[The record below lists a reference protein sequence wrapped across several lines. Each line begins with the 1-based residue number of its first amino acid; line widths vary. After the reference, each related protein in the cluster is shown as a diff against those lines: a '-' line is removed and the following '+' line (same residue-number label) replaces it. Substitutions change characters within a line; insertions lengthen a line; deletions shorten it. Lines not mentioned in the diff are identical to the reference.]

1 MRNVVVTGGTRRI
14 GAAIAQAF
22 ADAGDRVFAHSR
34 RDDASPG
41 LAFDLDDPDL
51 AASRFAAF
59 LRDSDPLDVLVLNAT
74 TFSPDELSAIDPA
87 TLRNALRANLESQI
101 LLVREFIAH
110 RRSLPRDAEAGPG
123 VVIVLLDQK
132 LANPNPD
139 FASYTL
145 AKYGMAGLVH
155 MAEAWD
161 EAGPVRIYGLA
172 PGLTLPS
179 HDQTGEEFA
188 ISSRMNLLGRQN
200 RAEEIADA
208 CLFLARGLLR
218 NGSVMLSDSGQHLVQ
233 QRRDVMYEIR
243 N

>member
-1 MRNVVVTGGTRRI
+1 MRRVVITGGTKRI

-22 ADAGDRVFAHSR
+22 TEAGDRVFAHSR
-34 RDDASPG
+34 RDDATLG
-41 LAFDLDDPDL
+41 LSFDLGDPDL

-59 LRDSDPLDVLVLNAT
+59 LRDADPVDVLVLNAS
-74 TFSPDELSAIDPA
+74 TFSPDELAAIDPA
-87 TLRNALRANLESQI
+87 TLRAALRANLESQV
-101 LLVREFIAH
+101 LLVREFMVH
-110 RRSLPRDAEAGPG
+110 RQSLPSDAACPA
-123 VVIVLLDQK
+123 VIIVLLDQK
-132 LANPNPD
+132 LSNPNPD

-155 MAEAWD
+155 MAEAWEGAD
-161 EAGPVRIYGLA
+161 AVRIYGLA

-179 HDQTGEEFA
+179 HDQTGDEFA

-200 RAEEIADA
+200 SAKEIADA
-208 CLFLARGLLR
+208 CLFLARGVLR
-218 NGSVMLSDSGQHLVQ
+218 NGSVVLSDSGQHLVQ